1 MQFNKLKTIAAAA
14 LSVAMLFSAA
24 ACGTSDKAGDSGSDK
39 GGSSKSVTI
48 TSYDVSSVKKDD
60 AIAALLP
67 ESVTKDGKLT
77 IGTNPSYAPAEFLDA
92 DGKTQIGYDMDLA
105 RAMGNIFGLDT
116 EIVSSNFDTIIPAIG
131 SKYDLGIAAFTITKE
146 RMESVDF
153 VSYFTAGMGYAVAA
167 GNPKNVD
174 ENDLC
179 GLNVAVET
187 GTVEEEA
194 INKTAKQCKADG
206 KKDITIQSSKQQT
219 DATTAVV
226 TGKADVFFA
235 DSPVVGYAIAQTD
248 GQLEQ
253 LGKDFDEVPNA
264 IAIKKGCTKAAD
276 AAAALGA
283 IEEAADEILDAG
295 KVPVLLGGEHLVT
308 LGAVR
313 AAAKKYPDLH
323 IVHFDAHADLREDY
337 LGEKLSHASVIRRCW
352 DILGDGRI
360 FQFAIRSG
368 SREEMYWSRGHTTME
383 KFRADTIEKT
393 VREIAGAPVYVTLDL
408 DAVDPSEFPGTGTP
422 EAGGLRFTE
431 LLSALLVLRPLHVA
445 AFDICELSPHYDHS
459 GASTALACK
468 TLREMLLA
476 YCW

>member
-105 RAMGNIFGLDT
+105 RAMGNIFGLET

-153 VSYFTAGMGYAVAA
+153 VSYFTAGMGYAVAK
-167 GNPKNVD
+167 GNPKNVNPD
-174 ENDLC
+174 DLC

-187 GTVEEEA
+187 GTVEEDA

-235 DSPVVGYAIAQTD
+235 DSPVVGYAIAQTE

-253 LGKDFDEVPNA
+253 LGKDFDSVPNA
-264 IAIKKGCTKAAD
+264 IAIKKGDSQTTEAVQKAMQKLMDDGTYTK
-276 AAAALGA
+276 
-283 IEEAADEILDAG
+283 ILQHWG
-295 KVPVLLGGEHLVT
+295 VE
-308 LGAVR
+308 
-313 AAAKKYPDLH
+313 
-323 IVHFDAHADLREDY
+323 
-337 LGEKLSHASVIRRCW
+337 
-352 DILGDGRI
+352 
-360 FQFAIRSG
+360 
-368 SREEMYWSRGHTTME
+368 
-383 KFRADTIEKT
+383 
-393 VREIAGAPVYVTLDL
+393 
-408 DAVDPSEFPGTGTP
+408 
-422 EAGGLRFTE
+422 
-431 LLSALLVLRPLHVA
+431 
-445 AFDICELSPHYDHS
+445 S
-459 GASTALACK
+459 GALDKAEINPAV
-468 TLREMLLA
+468 E
-476 YCW
+476 

>member
-1 MQFNKLKTIAAAA
+1 MQAGKALKTAAAFM
-14 LSVAMLFSAA
+14 LSVAMLATGA
-24 ACGTSDKAGDSGSDK
+24 ACGTSDDSDASASK
-39 GGSSKSVTI
+39 SSSKSSELTG
-48 TSYDVSSVKKDD
+48 YDVSGVKKDD
-60 AIAALLP
+60 AIAKMLP
-67 ESVTKDGKLT
+67 DYVTKDGKLT

-206 KKDITIQSSKQQT
+206 KKDITIKSSKQQT

-264 IAIKKGCTKAAD
+264 IAIKKGDSQTTEAVQKAMQKLMDDGTYTK
-276 AAAALGA
+276 
-283 IEEAADEILDAG
+283 ILQHWG
-295 KVPVLLGGEHLVT
+295 VE
-308 LGAVR
+308 
-313 AAAKKYPDLH
+313 
-323 IVHFDAHADLREDY
+323 
-337 LGEKLSHASVIRRCW
+337 
-352 DILGDGRI
+352 
-360 FQFAIRSG
+360 
-368 SREEMYWSRGHTTME
+368 
-383 KFRADTIEKT
+383 
-393 VREIAGAPVYVTLDL
+393 
-408 DAVDPSEFPGTGTP
+408 
-422 EAGGLRFTE
+422 
-431 LLSALLVLRPLHVA
+431 
-445 AFDICELSPHYDHS
+445 S
-459 GASTALACK
+459 GALDKAEINPAV
-468 TLREMLLA
+468 E
-476 YCW
+476 

>member
-1 MQFNKLKTIAAAA
+1 MQFNQLKTIAAAA

-24 ACGTSDKAGDSGSDK
+24 ACGTSDKASDSGSDK

-67 ESVTKDGKLT
+67 ESVTKDGRL
-77 IGTNPSYAPAEFLDA
+77 TNPSYAPAEFLDA

-105 RAMGNIFGLDT
+105 RAMGNIFGLET

-264 IAIKKGCTKAAD
+264 IAIKKGDSQTTEAVQKAMQKLMDDGTYTK
-276 AAAALGA
+276 
-283 IEEAADEILDAG
+283 ILQHWG
-295 KVPVLLGGEHLVT
+295 VE
-308 LGAVR
+308 
-313 AAAKKYPDLH
+313 
-323 IVHFDAHADLREDY
+323 
-337 LGEKLSHASVIRRCW
+337 
-352 DILGDGRI
+352 
-360 FQFAIRSG
+360 
-368 SREEMYWSRGHTTME
+368 
-383 KFRADTIEKT
+383 
-393 VREIAGAPVYVTLDL
+393 
-408 DAVDPSEFPGTGTP
+408 
-422 EAGGLRFTE
+422 
-431 LLSALLVLRPLHVA
+431 
-445 AFDICELSPHYDHS
+445 S
-459 GASTALACK
+459 GALDKAEINPAV
-468 TLREMLLA
+468 E
-476 YCW
+476 

>member
-24 ACGTSDKAGDSGSDK
+24 ACGTSDKADAGTDSA
-39 GGSSKSVTI
+39 KSVTI

-264 IAIKKGCTKAAD
+264 IAIKKGDSQTTEAVQKAMQKLMDDGTYTK
-276 AAAALGA
+276 
-283 IEEAADEILDAG
+283 ILQHWG
-295 KVPVLLGGEHLVT
+295 VE
-308 LGAVR
+308 
-313 AAAKKYPDLH
+313 
-323 IVHFDAHADLREDY
+323 
-337 LGEKLSHASVIRRCW
+337 
-352 DILGDGRI
+352 
-360 FQFAIRSG
+360 
-368 SREEMYWSRGHTTME
+368 
-383 KFRADTIEKT
+383 
-393 VREIAGAPVYVTLDL
+393 
-408 DAVDPSEFPGTGTP
+408 
-422 EAGGLRFTE
+422 
-431 LLSALLVLRPLHVA
+431 
-445 AFDICELSPHYDHS
+445 S
-459 GASTALACK
+459 GALDKAEINPAV
-468 TLREMLLA
+468 E
-476 YCW
+476 